1 MNKKKKKKRK
11 EKNVLVHGVLGDP
24 LSCWDSNRRM
34 GHQRQTS
41 NEIGLLWQFV
51 VLLLNLNFDL
61 NEKRRKKKKESR
73 EGNRGI

>member
-1 MNKKKKKKRK
+1 MC
-11 EKNVLVHGVLGDP
+11 VDGVLGDP
-24 LSCWDSNRRM
+24 LSCWDSDRRM